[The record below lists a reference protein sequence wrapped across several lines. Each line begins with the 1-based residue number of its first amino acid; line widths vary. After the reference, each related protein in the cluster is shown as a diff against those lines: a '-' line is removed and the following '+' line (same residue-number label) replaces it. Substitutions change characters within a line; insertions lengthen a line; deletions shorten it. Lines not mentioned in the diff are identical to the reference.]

1 MNGTV
6 PAEVITPATDPV
18 ADLTRAA
25 QEFGAAYRAIGTAEL
40 QKPAGTGVADAR
52 RARALTMPNRPRSAV
67 TVSIEDAKAA
77 ARVSGQAFVS
87 QVTTLV
93 GLI

>member
-25 QEFGAAYRAIGTAEL
+25 QEFGAAYRAIGTAEI
-40 QKPAGTGVADAR
+40 QRQAAKTGVADAE
-52 RARALTMPNRPRSAV
+52 RALDDAESAENAV